1 MKKINIEKKVTKK
14 LDPLQKKRIKNIL
27 DLIRPN
33 MKKIKADHLCNF
45 ENAHKVLALSAIT
58 YYIRR

>member
-33 MKKIKADHLCNF
+33 MKEIKADHLCNF
-45 ENAHKVLALSAIT
+45 ENAHKSL
-58 YYIRR
+58 